1 MCVCTCVWE
10 REKVCRPQQ
19 SAVAAACPP
28 SFFFFPPGL
37 GAASGSADSVFSAVQ
52 FQRKAAKQ
60 NGTGLSQILS
70 CRWTDRRKHAGTA
83 SLWCLYTC
91 SIYRRAGNRQRGGR
105 NRQQVQSLTKA
116 AFKPIILN
124 ESCSFRG
131 KPELICAWLLLALTL
146 ELTGAAT
153 LELVSIET
161 TQRPF
166 STSSHS
172 PCSLAAA
179 C

>member
-1 MCVCTCVWE
+1 MLHVSGPIPPAIYCTSLTCCVPVHGWF
-10 REKVCRPQQ
+10 
-19 SAVAAACPP
+19 PP
-28 SFFFFPPGL
+28 SLGDCCDSGSRNKHTCACARVCGRERKYAGHSSRQSQLLVRLLFFFSRQASAPL
-37 GAASGSADSVFSAVQ
+37 AALQDSVFSAVR

-91 SIYRRAGNRQRGGR
+91 SIYRRAGNGQRGGR

-124 ESCSFRG
+124 ESCSF
-131 KPELICAWLLLALTL
+131 
-146 ELTGAAT
+146 
-153 LELVSIET
+153 
-161 TQRPF
+161 
-166 STSSHS
+166 
-172 PCSLAAA
+172 
-179 C
+179 